1 MANEEGVQEQNYGQN
16 YVKTNPNVKL
26 KDLEEKQN
34 ILKERLLLIGKN
46 LVDVK
51 EETSAKTLDMKREL
65 ERLNQEVQRMKSFLE
80 SLSVQIGKFAKK
92 EDLEILAKQMKM
104 FQPFIKNSARRI

>member
-1 MANEEGVQEQNYGQN
+1 MADGLEQKGQDYLSYG
-16 YVKTNPNVKL
+16 KDTNANMKI

-46 LVDVK
+46 LVEVK
-51 EETSAKTLDMKREL
+51 EKNSERMLEMKKEL
-65 ERLNQEVQRMKSFLE
+65 EILKQDTERIKSFLE
-80 SLSVQIGKFAKK
+80 AISSQIEKFVKK

-104 FQPFIKNSARRI
+104 FQPFIKKSANKK